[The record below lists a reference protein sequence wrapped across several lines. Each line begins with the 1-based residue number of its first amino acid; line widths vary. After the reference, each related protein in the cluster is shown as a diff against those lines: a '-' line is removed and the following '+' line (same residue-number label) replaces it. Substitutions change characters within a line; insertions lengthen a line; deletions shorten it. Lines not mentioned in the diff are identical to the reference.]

1 METQN
6 VSFKQFSN
14 VWYWFVDNKLSI
26 YYGQDETKC
35 FLLSR
40 DKNLLELNITY
51 DNNRQ

>member
-1 METQN
+1 MEIQN
-6 VSFKQFSN
+6 VSIKQFAN
-14 VWYWFVDNKLSI
+14 VWHWFVDNKLSI
-26 YYGQDETKC
+26 YFGQDETKC